1 MRESTRHCCHKS
13 VTHETRSAPALS
25 PIKVQRRHA
34 ELIERLHRIESQC
47 ALALADAWRVEAAGG
62 CHLRPG
68 PWLARAGDMLDEM
81 DELLMLAGT
90 AASSAVRD
98 RVASLRNE
106 LHRLASRASD
116 HATP

>member
-1 MRESTRHCCHKS
+1 
-13 VTHETRSAPALS
+13 LS
-25 PIKVQRRHA
+25 PINIQRRHA
-34 ELIERLHRIESQC
+34 ELIERLQRIESQC
-47 ALALADAWRVEAAGG
+47 ALALADARRVEAAGG
-62 CHLRPG
+62 RHLRPG

-90 AASSAVRD
+90 AAPSAVRD
-98 RVASLRNE
+98 RVASLRHE